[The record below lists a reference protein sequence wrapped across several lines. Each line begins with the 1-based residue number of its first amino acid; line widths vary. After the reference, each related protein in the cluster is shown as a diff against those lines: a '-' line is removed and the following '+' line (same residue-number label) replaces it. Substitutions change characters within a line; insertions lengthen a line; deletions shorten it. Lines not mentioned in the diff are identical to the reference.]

1 MCIILPVDHV
11 PCTHTVAIWQ
21 HCTKA
26 IRSAQ
31 GMKPCSRIRQHARPI
46 LTRKLCVHCG
56 GPRYF
61 TRRGGI
67 AERGS
72 GSPTKSNASEEKD
85 DGNES
90 YDSGY
95 HSDVIHE
102 EDEGESEDI
111 TMSPTASIIPAKR
124 SRESPRQRSSS
135 RTRSPSGRRPSWRPN
150 LKHELSA
157 EHLEYRSQSIDL
169 TMAKFEE
176 SSISEREERV
186 TAVIER
192 STTPVMSRP
201 QAKRKSSTLLHPSP
215 PVEATGESQ
224 NAHAISSS
232 ELTPPSTPRQR
243 PVPIRQGSSL
253 LHPSTPAIESTSTLS
268 NVKAFPFNF
277 SLPIPR
283 SPPQPPTSAPRS
295 SPELPTSEPMQV
307 PRRPGL
313 THRKNSTLLHPS
325 PPPESPPTAA
335 APFILP
341 IHAKTILSLPPTPL
355 STPIT
360 DSFQLRRTP
369 SGRSPIMFPAAQSD
383 DEWEEPLHSS
393 HSDGE
398 DDFDDGLSEALT
410 EAFQEKAVL
419 ARTGRMARASRIS
432 LSSDGTGNA
441 LRILQDL

>member
-1 MCIILPVDHV
+1 MCIILPVDHI

-26 IRSAQ
+26 VRYAQ

-61 TRRGGI
+61 SRRGGI

-72 GSPTKSNASEEKD
+72 GSPVKSTASEEKD

-102 EDEGESEDI
+102 EDEGEQEDI
-111 TMSPTASIIPAKR
+111 TMSPTASMVPAKR
-124 SRESPRQRSSS
+124 SREAPRQRSSS

-150 LKHELSA
+150 LKQELSA
-157 EHLEYRSQSIDL
+157 EHIEYRNQSIDL
-169 TMAKFEE
+169 TLAKYEEGSTIAALEE
-176 SSISEREERV
+176 SP
-186 TAVIER
+186 VIER
-192 STTPVMSRP
+192 STTPILSRP
-201 QAKRKSSTLLHPSP
+201 QPRRKSSTLLHPSP
-215 PVEATGESQ
+215 PLESTGESQ
-224 NAHAISSS
+224 ESHAITSA
-232 ELTPPSTPRQR
+232 ELTPPSTPPQR
-243 PVPIRQGSSL
+243 PVPVRQGSSL
-253 LHPSTPAIESTSTLS
+253 LHPSTPAIETTISLS
-268 NVKAFPFNF
+268 NARAFPFNF
-277 SLPIPR
+277 SMPTPR
-283 SPPQPPTSAPRS
+283 SSPLPPTSAPRP
-295 SPELPTSEPMQV
+295 SPHPSASAPVEV
-307 PRRPGL
+307 PLRPSL

-325 PPPESPPTAA
+325 PPPESHPTAA

-355 STPIT
+355 ATPVT
-360 DSFQLRRTP
+360 DSFQLRRSP
-369 SGRSPIMFPAAQSD
+369 SGRSPLLFPASQSD

-398 DDFDDGLSEALT
+398 DDSDDCPT
-410 EAFQEKAVL
+410 EAYTEVLQEKAVL
-419 ARTGRMARASRIS
+419 ARTGRMGRASRIS
-432 LSSDGTGNA
+432 LLSDGTGNA